1 VTTSLPPDSNIDVY
15 TGVLELIHG
24 NGIEVRNGAGVGG
37 GSLAYNAIILQPSR
51 ELFQRVFPPEIDY
64 DEMVS
69 TYYPRVRSIIKS
81 SPMPDF
87 ILQTPYY
94 KSSRVNLEQAE
105 AAGFNTRLTEVGVNW
120 KIVYEEMRG
129 RNRPSAIDGQSWYG
143 LNSGAKNS
151 VDRNYLAMAEAT
163 GRVEVL
169 PLHVVVDIA
178 EDLWA
183 GVYTV
188 SVNQIDTNGSV
199 VERKVFTTKRL
210 FLAAGSTGTSSIL
223 TKAKAKGTLPR
234 LNQYVGQGWGNNGD
248 FVAFRSGVLPR
259 DGSGT
264 NNAGQGGPCGH
275 ILMEDTRNPYSP
287 TNIIE
292 LVVPKS
298 NAFETASLYVGLG
311 VAAPVGYF
319 TYDSASDSTT
329 LNWPASDPR
338 LAPFQLGAAS
348 LVDRLN
354 ASNPGSATAFY
365 ADNFTAHPVGGAN
378 AGMVC
383 DMFGRVFGHDGLYV
397 VDGAFVP
404 GGSVGGVNPAFTIAA
419 LAERSMEH
427 IVARDF

>member
-1 VTTSLPPDSNIDVY
+1 MALSRRDFLRSGGIGLGVLGTGLRSYAAQSEPVDALVIGSGFGGSIAALRLANAGVNVVVLERGRRWPIGATKDTQDTFCTFENPDGRASWLSNVTTSLPPDSNIDVY

-120 KIVYEEMRG
+120 KTVYEEMRG

-234 LNQYVGQGWGNNGD
+234 LNQYVGQGWGSNGD

-264 NNAGQGGPCGH
+264 NNAGEGGPCGH
-275 ILMEDTRNPYSP
+275 ILMEDTGNPYSP
-287 TNIIE
+287 TNLIE
-292 LVVPKS
+292 LVVPK
-298 NAFETASLYVGLG
+298 NVAFQTG
-311 VAAPVGYF
+311 
-319 TYDSASDSTT
+319 
-329 LNWPASDPR
+329 
-338 LAPFQLGAAS
+338 
-348 LVDRLN
+348 
-354 ASNPGSATAFY
+354 
-365 ADNFTAHPVGGAN
+365 
-378 AGMVC
+378 
-383 DMFGRVFGHDGLYV
+383 
-397 VDGAFVP
+397 
-404 GGSVGGVNPAFTIAA
+404 
-419 LAERSMEH
+419 
-427 IVARDF
+427 